1 MMQRGDTGLLLLPC
15 NKKEIMNLKIMK
27 TSKMRLV
34 LPLLLSLSLSDP
46 IAAKTAE
53 DFQTW
58 GNITA
63 MGSLGFLNPELK
75 SFKYWLE
82 GQGRF
87 GEDTSRFSQG
97 MLRTGLGYALNDNT
111 TVWLGYAFI
120 PTEEPFAAIP
130 VDEHRIWQQ
139 LLWSETFSFGTITSR
154 SRFEQR
160 FVQNGEDV
168 GWRFRQLLKLSK
180 PLPFATDFSLVLTD
194 EYFANLNRTDWGA
207 DDGFDQNRIFAGV
220 GYNFDKS
227 TRTEIGYMNQYI
239 RKAVGPD
246 RMSHILSVNLYL
258 NY

>member
-1 MMQRGDTGLLLLPC
+1 MT
-15 NKKEIMNLKIMK
+15 LKIAK
-27 TSKMRLV
+27 TSKMRLI
-34 LPLLLSLSLSDP
+34 LPLLIGLTLSGP
-46 IAAKTAE
+46 IAAKTSE

-63 MGSLGFLNPELK
+63 TGSLGVINPHLK
-75 SFKYWLE
+75 NYKYWLE

-111 TVWLGYAFI
+111 SLWLGYAFI
-120 PTEEPFAAIP
+120 PTDEPFAATP
-130 VDEHRIWQQ
+130 FDEHRIWQQ
-139 LLWSETFSFGTITSR
+139 LLWSEKFSFGTLTSR

-160 FVQNGEDV
+160 FVQTGEDV
-168 GWRFRQLLKLSK
+168 GWRFRQLLKLST
-180 PLPFATDFSLVLTD
+180 PLPYATDFSLVLTD
-194 EYFANLNRTDWGA
+194 EYFANINRTDWNA
-207 DDGFDQNRIFAGV
+207 DDGFDQNRVFAGL
-220 GYNFDKS
+220 GYNFDKN

-239 RKAVGPD
+239 RKAAAPD